1 MKLKKAKLNELNT
14 SSHKQISHL
23 QEESAKLKS
32 VKDEMQ
38 RYIRELEQKNDD
50 LERNYRCAMFS
61 LDEFESK
68 LEHAVERNALL
79 ESELDEKNQLA
90 ETVQRLRDEARDLKQ
105 ELAVRA
111 CLNQQKLNKST
122 DITLINTTTN
132 NTNDNTNEINTNAN
146 SSSNKMD
153 TSEPPPPLNTILN
166 ELNLQQQFQQS
177 SNQKITINGDS
188 SKQKIINSISSSSST
203 SLIINNNSPIVNGTQ
218 LDTHNIIT
226 PNGYNNNNQNN
237 FYHHNNISS
246 RNGHQLE
253 QQCPVTPEVR
263 VKALNYVG
271 DALRKVTVSHVIL
284 TFLDGFYESVISIY
298 YLCFIGKGLSVKNP
312 IRLN

>member
-1 MKLKKAKLNELNT
+1 M
-14 SSHKQISHL
+14 
-23 QEESAKLKS
+23 KS

-132 NTNDNTNEINTNAN
+132 NTNDNTNEINTNTN

-246 RNGHQLE
+246 RNSHQLE

-284 TFLDGFYESVISIY
+284 IFLEGFYESIISIY
-298 YLCFIGKGLSVKNP
+298 YLCFIGKVY
-312 IRLN
+312 RLKILFG

>member
-1 MKLKKAKLNELNT
+1 
-14 SSHKQISHL
+14 
-23 QEESAKLKS
+23 
-32 VKDEMQ
+32 MQ

-132 NTNDNTNEINTNAN
+132 NINENTNENNTNTN

-153 TSEPPPPLNTILN
+153 TSEPPPPPPTLSSVNSNAPLNTILN

-188 SKQKIINSISSSSST
+188 SKQNIINSISSSSST
-203 SLIINNNSPIVNGTQ
+203 SLINNNNNNNNNSNYPIINGTQ

-226 PNGYNNNNQNN
+226 PNGYNNNN
-237 FYHHNNISS
+237 FHHHNHILS
-246 RNGHQLE
+246 RNSHQLE

-271 DALRKVTVSHVIL
+271 DALRKVTVSHIML
-284 TFLDGFYESVISIY
+284 LFLDGFYKSIISI
-298 YLCFIGKGLSVKNP
+298 CQQ
-312 IRLN
+312 

>member
-1 MKLKKAKLNELNT
+1 MNS

-111 CLNQQKLNKST
+111 SLNQQKLNKST
-122 DITLINTTTN
+122 DLTL
-132 NTNDNTNEINTNAN
+132 TNDSNPSPCTINTN
-146 SSSNKMD
+146 KMD
-153 TSEPPPPLNTILN
+153 ISESPPPQTQANVNPPLNTILN
-166 ELNLQQQFQQS
+166 ELNIQQQQQQLQ
-177 SNQKITINGDS
+177 NGGQKLTINGDNF
-188 SKQKIINSISSSSST
+188 KNANTNSST
-203 SLIINNNSPIVNGTQ
+203 TTSQT
-218 LDTHNIIT
+218 
-226 PNGYNNNNQNN
+226 NQNLTHLVTN
-237 FYHHNNISS
+237 QQNGFHHLHHLTSS
-246 RNGHQLE
+246 QNAMMHRNGVSLHQLE
-253 QQCPVTPEVR
+253 QQYPVTPEVR

-271 DALRKVTVSHVIL
+271 DALRKVTVSQI
-284 TFLDGFYESVISIY
+284 I
-298 YLCFIGKGLSVKNP
+298 
-312 IRLN
+312 

>member
-1 MKLKKAKLNELNT
+1 MNA

-23 QEESAKLKS
+23 QEETAKLKS

-105 ELAVRA
+105 ELAVRT
-111 CLNQQKLNKST
+111 CLSQQKLNKST
-122 DITLINTTTN
+122 DATLN
-132 NTNDNTNEINTNAN
+132 NVNDASNHP
-146 SSSNKMD
+146 SSNPTLATSNTMD
-153 TSEPPPPLNTILN
+153 TSESTPLVHTQANNPPLNTILN
-166 ELNLQQQFQQS
+166 ELNLQQQFQ
-177 SNQKITINGDS
+177 NGIQKTAANGDL
-188 SKQKIINSISSSSST
+188 SKQALKTCPSSFST
-203 SLIINNNSPIVNGTQ
+203 PTANNLNCNNNNTITNGNQQNLTQ
-218 LDTHNIIT
+218 NFT
-226 PNGYNNNNQNN
+226 PNGYHNSQNGN
-237 FYHHNNISS
+237 SYQNILH
-246 RNGHQLE
+246 RNSHHQLE
-253 QQCPVTPEVR
+253 QQYPVTPEVR

-271 DALRKVTVSHVIL
+271 DALRKVTVSHIVLI
-284 TFLDGFYESVISIY
+284 
-298 YLCFIGKGLSVKNP
+298 
-312 IRLN
+312 

>member
-1 MKLKKAKLNELNT
+1 MNA

-122 DITLINTTTN
+122 DIVINN
-132 NTNDNTNEINTNAN
+132 INDTDEISSVN
-146 SSSNKMD
+146 SSINKMD
-153 TSEPPPPLNTILN
+153 TSEPLLIQQQAINPPLNTILN
-166 ELNLQQQFQQS
+166 ELNLQQQIQHNSQTIS
-177 SNQKITINGDS
+177 INGDI
-188 SKQKIINSISSSSST
+188 SKQKLINST
-203 SLIINNNSPIVNGTQ
+203 SLINNNNNNTTITNGNQHTTPT
-218 LDTHNIIT
+218 LTHVIT
-226 PNGYNNNNQNN
+226 PNGYNGHQNN
-237 FYHHNNISS
+237 FYQNVGPRKGS
-246 RNGHQLE
+246 QLE
-253 QQCPVTPEVR
+253 QQSPVRPEVR

-271 DALRKVTVSHVIL
+271 DALRKVTVS
-284 TFLDGFYESVISIY
+284 
-298 YLCFIGKGLSVKNP
+298 
-312 IRLN
+312 